1 MTGHRPSLARILFV
15 IACAATTFP
24 LSTSTLLATSSE
36 AVAAARPAQPPA
48 AMKVLLDTDIGTDID
63 DAWALGLLLVAP
75 AVDLVGVTI
84 SDGDTSSRARVAT
97 KMLHVSGKR
106 SVPVAVGRATPP
118 PDSVDYQFT
127 WAEDFTALTPVATPA
142 ADFIVETLRKSPGEI
157 TLVAVGPLQN
167 IADALRKE
175 PNLGKLAKRV
185 VLMSGS
191 IAYSAWT
198 PGPVAEWNVKRA
210 IEDAQLVYGAGIPLT
225 IVPLDSTTYVRLETH
240 ERQRLETHP
249 APLTRA
255 LEALYRLWLSTPDQR
270 MTLHDQLAI
279 AETLKPGE
287 FFGRCPVMPIRVD
300 EKGYTRVDAKAGRP
314 VAVCL
319 EPKRDAF
326 MKFYVEGLLQAK

>member
-1 MTGHRPSLARILFV
+1 MTGLRLALAV
-15 IACAATTFP
+15 LALVVTC
-24 LSTSTLLATSSE
+24 SVTSF
-36 AVAAARPAQPPA
+36 AQPA
-48 AMKVLLDTDIGTDID
+48 GGRMKVLLDTDIGTDID

-75 AVDLVGVTI
+75 EVDLIGVTI
-84 SDGDTSSRARVAT
+84 CDGDTAARAKVAA
-97 KMLHVSGKR
+97 KLLHATGKG
-106 SVPVAVGRATPP
+106 SIPVAVGRPTPP

-127 WAEDFTALTPVATPA
+127 WAEDFTAVKPIATPA
-142 ADFIVETLRKSPGEI
+142 ADFIVEALRKSPGEI

-210 IEDAQLVYGAGIPLT
+210 IADAQLVYAAGIPLT
-225 IVPLDSTTYVRLETH
+225 IVPLDSTTYVRLETS
-240 ERQRLETHP
+240 ERQRLEKHP

-255 LEALYRLWLSTPDQR
+255 LEALYRLWLTAPDQR
-270 MTLHDQLAI
+270 MTLHDQMAI
-279 AETLKPGE
+279 GDLLRPGA
-287 FFGRCPVMPIRVD
+287 FFGRCPEMPIRVD
-300 EKGYTRVDAKAGRP
+300 DKGYTRIDPGGGKP

-326 MKFYVEGLLQAK
+326 MKFYVDGLLQAK